1 MSGFFRLKR
10 GMKSR
15 DARASVRVRQALMRH
30 GKIAFD
36 DSVLEKGR
44 RSRENGFFMP
54 WSIYLALKQLFPPG
68 KRFPAFA
75 LVSIIGVAIGVCS
88 LLVVQTVM
96 NGYARE
102 HRENI
107 QRMYGHII
115 VRSENYQPVENYKS
129 VLSALEKVPGVEALA
144 PFAEGRVMV
153 KNGNVPALPFVRG
166 IDLDAEDKVVPVKNL
181 IIAGTLGDLDDDRVI
196 VGSGLAR
203 QLGIR
208 YSRGFKSPSGVE
220 IPSGVLPGQSLEIY
234 SPTMV
239 DELKQDEVPL
249 PVELEVCGIFE
260 SGYHPADE
268 NTIIVS
274 LRRMQELY
282 GLGKDVHGIRIRVS
296 DPESAA
302 EMLPAVNA
310 VLPPELNAFP
320 WMFVNWNFLQAVQ
333 FEKTMLFFLM
343 FIITL
348 VASFSIAST
357 LFSAVV
363 KRSREI
369 GILGALGGRPRQI
382 LVIFA
387 SQGLFVG
394 AIGFGFGCLLTFAII
409 AGRDEIVAF
418 INSIFGDGQMIQ
430 SQYMFSQIPVHY
442 NGNDFLI
449 AAIFTLATTTVAGL
463 IPAIWAARKKPAEA
477 MREA

>member
-1 MSGFFRLKR
+1 
-10 GMKSR
+10 
-15 DARASVRVRQALMRH
+15 
-30 GKIAFD
+30 
-36 DSVLEKGR
+36 
-44 RSRENGFFMP
+44 MP

-115 VRSENYQPVENYKS
+115 VRDANYRPVANHKS
-129 VLSALEKVPGVEALA
+129 VMEKITALPGVVAAA
-144 PFAEGRVMV
+144 PFAEGQVMI

-166 IDLDAEDKVVPVKNL
+166 IDLEQEDKVVPVKKL
-181 IIAGTLGDLDDDRVI
+181 IVSGTLDDLDDDRVI
-196 VGSGLAR
+196 VGSELAR
-203 QLGIR
+203 QIGIR
-208 YSRGFKSPSGVE
+208 YTRGYTHPQSGEYV
-220 IPSGVLPGQSLEIY
+220 PATVRPGQYLEIY

-239 DELKQDEVPL
+239 DDIKQDSVPL
-249 PVELEVCGIFE
+249 PTELEVCGIFE
-260 SGYHPADE
+260 SGYRPADE

-282 GLGKDVHGIRIRVS
+282 GLGKAVHGIRVRVD
-296 DPESAA
+296 DPEGAD
-302 EMLPAVNA
+302 EMLPNVNA
-310 VLPPELNAFP
+310 VLPHRLQAIP
-320 WMFVNWNFLQAVQ
+320 WLYVNWNFLQAVQ

-394 AIGFGFGCLLTFAII
+394 LIGFAFGTVLTFAII
-409 AGRDEIVAF
+409 AGRDKIVAF
-418 INSIFGDGQMIQ
+418 INSIFGDGEMIQ
-430 SQYMFSQIPVHY
+430 AQYLFSQIPVHY
-442 NGNDFLI
+442 NVNDFVI
-449 AAIFTLATTTVAGL
+449 AAVFTLATTTIAGL

-477 MREA
+477 MRES

>member
-1 MSGFFRLKR
+1 
-10 GMKSR
+10 
-15 DARASVRVRQALMRH
+15 
-30 GKIAFD
+30 
-36 DSVLEKGR
+36 
-44 RSRENGFFMP
+44 MP

-96 NGYARE
+96 NGFSQE

-107 QRMYGHII
+107 QRMYGHEI
-115 VRSENYQPVENYKS
+115 VRSVDYRPVKNYKP
-129 VLSALEKVPGVEALA
+129 LMERLRAVPGVAA
-144 PFAEGRVMV
+144 CSPFAEGQVMV
-153 KNGNVPALPFVRG
+153 KNGNIPALPFVRG
-166 IDLDAEDKVVPVKNL
+166 IHLELEDKVVPVKNL
-181 IIAGTLGDLDDDRVI
+181 IIAGSLDELDDDRVI
-196 VGSGLAR
+196 LGDRLAHT
-203 QLGIR
+203 LGIR
-208 YSRGFKSPSGVE
+208 A
-220 IPSGVLPGQSLEIY
+220 LGQKIEVY

-239 DELKQDEVPL
+239 DELKDDQVPL
-249 PVELEVCGIFE
+249 PAELEVCGIFR
-260 SGYHPADE
+260 SGYVPADE
-268 NTIIVS
+268 NTMIVS

-282 GLGKDVHGIRIRVS
+282 NLGGGVHGIRIRLD
-296 DPESAA
+296 DPEEAV
-302 EMLPAVNA
+302 ELLPAISNL
-310 VLPPELNAFP
+310 LPPNLESLP
-320 WMFVNWNFLQAVQ
+320 WMYVNFNFLEAIR
-333 FEKTMLFFLM
+333 FEKSMLFFLM

-394 AIGFGFGCLLTFAII
+394 LIGFIFGCGLTFLII
-409 AGRDEIVAF
+409 AFRNNIVAG
-418 INSIFGDGQMIQ
+418 INNLFGSGEMVAQM
-430 SQYMFSQIPVHY
+430 YMFREIPVHY
-442 NGNDFLI
+442 NVNDFLL
-449 AAIFTLATTTVAGL
+449 AALFTVVTTTVAGL
-463 IPAIWAARKKPAEA
+463 IPAIWASRKKPAEA

>member
-1 MSGFFRLKR
+1 
-10 GMKSR
+10 
-15 DARASVRVRQALMRH
+15 
-30 GKIAFD
+30 
-36 DSVLEKGR
+36 
-44 RSRENGFFMP
+44 MP

-107 QRMYGHII
+107 QRMYGHLI
-115 VRSENYQPVENYKS
+115 VRDSNYRPVANHKAVMEKI
-129 VLSALEKVPGVEALA
+129 SAIPGVVAAA
-144 PFAEGRVMV
+144 PFAEGQVMI
-153 KNGNVPALPFVRG
+153 KNGSVPALPFVRG
-166 IDLDAEDKVVPVKNL
+166 IDLEQEDKVVPVKKL
-181 IIAGTLGDLDDDRVI
+181 IIAGTLDELDDDRVI
-196 VGSGLAR
+196 IGSELAH
-203 QLGIR
+203 QIGIR
-208 YSRGFKSPSGVE
+208 YTRGYTHPQTGAR
-220 IPSGVLPGQSLEIY
+220 IPASVFPGQRLEIY

-239 DELKQDEVPL
+239 DELNQDSVPL
-249 PVELEVCGIFE
+249 PAELEVCGIFE
-260 SGYHPADE
+260 SGYRPADE

-282 GLGKDVHGIRIRVS
+282 GLGKSVHGIRIRIE
-296 DPESAA
+296 DPERAA
-302 EMLPAVNA
+302 EMLPSVNA
-310 VLPPELNAFP
+310 ALPPQLRTIP
-320 WMFVNWNFLQAVQ
+320 WLYVNWNFLQAVQ

-382 LVIFA
+382 LMIFA

-394 AIGFGFGCLLTFAII
+394 VIGFAFGTLLTFAII
-409 AGRDEIVAF
+409 AGRNNIVAF
-418 INSIFGDGQMIQ
+418 INSIFGDGEMIQ
-430 SQYMFSQIPVHY
+430 TQYLFSQIPVHY
-442 NGNDFLI
+442 NVNDFVI
-449 AAIFTLATTTVAGL
+449 AAVFTLATTTIAGL

-477 MREA
+477 MRES

>member
-1 MSGFFRLKR
+1 
-10 GMKSR
+10 
-15 DARASVRVRQALMRH
+15 
-30 GKIAFD
+30 
-36 DSVLEKGR
+36 
-44 RSRENGFFMP
+44 MP

-96 NGYARE
+96 NGFSQE

-107 QRMYGHII
+107 QRMYGHEI
-115 VRSENYQPVENYKS
+115 VRSTDYRPVKNYKP
-129 VLSALEKVPGVEALA
+129 LMERLRAIPGIAA
-144 PFAEGRVMV
+144 CSPFAEGQVMV

-166 IDLDAEDKVVPVKNL
+166 IHLELEDKVVPVKEL
-181 IIAGTLGDLDDDRVI
+181 IVAGSLDALDDDRVI
-196 VGSGLAR
+196 LGDRLA
-203 QLGIR
+203 QTLGIR
-208 YSRGFKSPSGVE
+208 A
-220 IPSGVLPGQSLEIY
+220 LGQKIEVY

-239 DELKQDEVPL
+239 DELKDDQVPL
-249 PVELEVCGIFE
+249 PAELEVCGIFR
-260 SGYHPADE
+260 SGYVPADE
-268 NTIIVS
+268 NTMIVS

-282 GLGKDVHGIRIRVS
+282 NLGRGVHGIRIRLD
-296 DPESAA
+296 DPEKAV
-302 EMLPAVNA
+302 ELLPAISN
-310 VLPPELNAFP
+310 VLPPNLEALP
-320 WMFVNWNFLQAVQ
+320 WMYVNFNFLEAIR
-333 FEKTMLFFLM
+333 FEKSMLFFLM

-394 AIGFGFGCLLTFAII
+394 LIGFIFGCGLTFLII
-409 AGRDEIVAF
+409 AFRNNIVAS
-418 INSIFGDGQMIQ
+418 INKLFGSGEMVAQM
-430 SQYMFSQIPVHY
+430 YMFREIPVHY
-442 NGNDFLI
+442 NVNDFLL
-449 AAIFTLATTTVAGL
+449 AALFTVVTTTVAGL
-463 IPAIWAARKKPAEA
+463 IPAIWASRKKPAEA

>member
-1 MSGFFRLKR
+1 
-10 GMKSR
+10 
-15 DARASVRVRQALMRH
+15 
-30 GKIAFD
+30 
-36 DSVLEKGR
+36 
-44 RSRENGFFMP
+44 MP

-96 NGYARE
+96 NGFSQE

-107 QRMYGHII
+107 QRMYGHEI
-115 VRSENYQPVENYKS
+115 VRSVNYRPIQNHKP
-129 VLSALEKVPGVEALA
+129 LMEKLLAIPGVAA
-144 PFAEGRVMV
+144 CSPFAEGQVMV

-166 IDLDAEDKVVPVKNL
+166 IHLELEDKVVPVKKL
-181 IIAGTLGDLDDDRVI
+181 IIAGSLEELDDDRVI
-196 VGSGLAR
+196 LGDKLANT
-203 QLGIR
+203 LGIR
-208 YSRGFKSPSGVE
+208 A
-220 IPSGVLPGQSLEIY
+220 LGQKIEVY

-239 DELKQDEVPL
+239 DELKDDQVPL
-249 PVELEVCGIFE
+249 PVELEVCGIFR
-260 SGYHPADE
+260 SGYVPADE
-268 NTIIVS
+268 NTMIVS

-282 GLGKDVHGIRIRVS
+282 NLGRGVHGIRIRLD
-296 DPESAA
+296 DPEKAI
-302 EMLPAVNA
+302 ELLPEISRA
-310 VLPPELNAFP
+310 LPKGLEALP
-320 WMFVNWNFLQAVQ
+320 WMYVNFNFLEAIR
-333 FEKTMLFFLM
+333 FEKSMLFFLM

-394 AIGFGFGCLLTFAII
+394 LIGFVLGCGLTFL
-409 AGRDEIVAF
+409 IVAF
-418 INSIFGDGQMIQ
+418 RNNIVEGINKLFGSGEMVAQM
-430 SQYMFSQIPVHY
+430 YMFREIPVHY

>member
-1 MSGFFRLKR
+1 MRYKFFD
-10 GMKSR
+10 GIPF
-15 DARASVRVRQALMRH
+15 ALENL
-30 GKIAFD
+30 
-36 DSVLEKGR
+36 S
-44 RSRENGFFMP
+44 RSRENVFMP

-107 QRMYGHII
+107 QRMYGHVI
-115 VRSENYQPVENYKS
+115 VRTDDYRPVENYKN
-129 VLSALEKVPGVEALA
+129 VIEALEKVPGVVALA
-144 PFAEGRVMV
+144 PFAEGQVMV
-153 KNGNVPALPFVRG
+153 KNGDVPALPFVRG
-166 IDLDAEDKVVPVKNL
+166 IDLEMEDKVVPVKKL
-181 IIAGTLGDLDDDRVI
+181 IVSGTLEDLDDDRVI

-208 YSRGFKSPSGVE
+208 YTRGFTTPSGAE
-220 IPSGVLPGQSLEIY
+220 IPASVLPGQSLEIY

-239 DELKQDEVPL
+239 DELKRDEVPL

-282 GLGKDVHGIRIRVS
+282 GLGKDVHGIRIRVA
-296 DPESAA
+296 DPENAA
-302 EMLPAVNA
+302 EMLPAINA
-310 VLPPELNAFP
+310 VLPRNLNAFP

-409 AGRDEIVAF
+409 AGRDKIVAF
-418 INSIFGDGQMIQ
+418 INLIFGDGQMIQ
-430 SQYMFSQIPVHY
+430 TQYMFAQIPVHY

-477 MREA
+477 MRES

>member
-1 MSGFFRLKR
+1 ML
-10 GMKSR
+10 
-15 DARASVRVRQALMRH
+15 RQNPRTEPFTIL
-30 GKIAFD
+30 
-36 DSVLEKGR
+36 
-44 RSRENGFFMP
+44 FMP

-96 NGYARE
+96 NGFSQE

-107 QRMYGHII
+107 QRMYGHEI
-115 VRSENYQPVENYKS
+115 VRSVNYRPIQNHKP
-129 VLSALEKVPGVEALA
+129 LTEKLLAIPGVAA
-144 PFAEGRVMV
+144 CSPFAEGQVMV

-166 IDLDAEDKVVPVKNL
+166 IHLELEDEVVPVKKL
-181 IIAGTLGDLDDDRVI
+181 IIAGSLEELDDDRVI
-196 VGSGLAR
+196 LGDKLANT
-203 QLGIR
+203 LGIR
-208 YSRGFKSPSGVE
+208 A
-220 IPSGVLPGQSLEIY
+220 LGQKIEVY

-239 DELKQDEVPL
+239 DELKDDQVPL
-249 PVELEVCGIFE
+249 PVELEVCGIFR
-260 SGYHPADE
+260 SGYVPADE
-268 NTIIVS
+268 NTMIVS

-282 GLGKDVHGIRIRVS
+282 NLGRGVHGIRIRLD
-296 DPESAA
+296 DPEKAI
-302 EMLPAVNA
+302 ELLPEISRA
-310 VLPPELNAFP
+310 LPKGLEALP
-320 WMFVNWNFLQAVQ
+320 WMYVNFNFLEAIR
-333 FEKTMLFFLM
+333 FEKSMLFFLM

-394 AIGFGFGCLLTFAII
+394 LIGFVLGCGLTFL
-409 AGRDEIVAF
+409 IVAF
-418 INSIFGDGQMIQ
+418 RNNIVEGINKLFGSGEMVAQM
-430 SQYMFSQIPVHY
+430 YMFREIPVHY

-449 AAIFTLATTTVAGL
+449 AAIFTLATTTIAGL
-463 IPAIWAARKKPAEA
+463 IPAIWASRKKPAEA

>member
-1 MSGFFRLKR
+1 MPGGEFFLFLQK
-10 GMKSR
+10 
-15 DARASVRVRQALMRH
+15 
-30 GKIAFD
+30 
-36 DSVLEKGR
+36 
-44 RSRENGFFMP
+44 MP

-75 LVSIIGVAIGVCS
+75 LVSIIGVAIGVCA

-96 NGYARE
+96 NGYALE

-115 VRSENYQPVENYKS
+115 VRGSDYAPVADYKS
-129 VLSALEKVPGVEALA
+129 TLGAIEKVPGVVAA
-144 PFAEGRVMV
+144 SPFAEGQVMI
-153 KNGNVPALPFVRG
+153 KNGSVPALPFVRG
-166 IDLDAEDKVVPVKNL
+166 INPEQEEKVVPLAKNV
-181 IIAGTLGDLDDDRVI
+181 IAGDVDELDDDRVI
-196 VGSGLAR
+196 VGSELALRLGLRFRRAFMDSDGR
-203 QLGIR
+203 AHASI
-208 YSRGFKSPSGVE
+208 V
-220 IPSGVLPGQSLEIY
+220 VPGQKIEVY

-239 DELKQDEVPL
+239 DDLKRDEVPL

-260 SGYHPADE
+260 SGYRPADE

-282 GLGKDVHGIRIRVS
+282 NLGKSVHGVRVRID
-296 DPESAA
+296 DPERAS
-302 EMLPAVNA
+302 EMLPSVQKI
-310 VLPPELNAFP
+310 LPARLDAIP
-320 WMFVNWNFLQAVQ
+320 WMLVNWNFLEAIR

-369 GILGALGGRPRQI
+369 GILGALGARPRQI
-382 LVIFA
+382 LLIFA
-387 SQGLFVG
+387 SQGFFVG
-394 AIGFGFGCLLTFAII
+394 AIGYGFGCGLTFAIV
-409 AGRDEIVAF
+409 AGRARIVAF
-418 INSIFGDGQMIQ
+418 INGLFGSGDMVQV
-430 SQYMFSQIPVHY
+430 QYMFSQIPVHY
-442 NGNDFLI
+442 NGNDFLV

-463 IPAIWAARKKPAEA
+463 IPALWAARRKPSEA
-477 MREA
+477 MRES

>member
-1 MSGFFRLKR
+1 
-10 GMKSR
+10 
-15 DARASVRVRQALMRH
+15 
-30 GKIAFD
+30 
-36 DSVLEKGR
+36 
-44 RSRENGFFMP
+44 MP

-107 QRMYGHII
+107 QRMYGHLII
-115 VRSENYQPVENYKS
+115 RDSGYRPVENYK
-129 VLSALEKVPGVEALA
+129 ALMKKVAAVPGIVATA
-144 PFAEGRVMV
+144 PFAEGQVMI
-153 KNGNVPALPFVRG
+153 KNGNVPALPYVRG
-166 IDLDAEDKVVPVKNL
+166 IDLEQEDKVVPVKKL
-181 IIAGTLGDLDDDRVI
+181 IVAGTLDDLDDDRVI
-196 VGSGLAR
+196 IGSELAH
-203 QLGIR
+203 QIGIR
-208 YSRGFKSPSGVE
+208 YTRGFTDPQSGRHV
-220 IPSGVLPGQSLEIY
+220 PAGVFPGQRLEVY

-239 DELKQDEVPL
+239 DELNQDSVPL
-249 PVELEVCGIFE
+249 PEELEVCGIFE
-260 SGYHPADE
+260 SGYRPADE

-282 GLGKDVHGIRIRVS
+282 GLGKSVHGIRVRIE
-296 DPESAA
+296 DPENAA
-302 EMLPAVNA
+302 EMLPSVNA
-310 VLPPELNAFP
+310 VLPPQLRTIP
-320 WMFVNWNFLQAVQ
+320 WLYVNWNFLQAVQ

-394 AIGFGFGCLLTFAII
+394 VIGFTFGTLLTFAII
-409 AGRDEIVAF
+409 AGRDKIVAF

-430 SQYMFSQIPVHY
+430 AQYMFSQIPVHY
-442 NGNDFLI
+442 NVNDFII
-449 AAIFTLATTTVAGL
+449 AAAFTLITTTIAGL

>member
-1 MSGFFRLKR
+1 
-10 GMKSR
+10 
-15 DARASVRVRQALMRH
+15 
-30 GKIAFD
+30 
-36 DSVLEKGR
+36 
-44 RSRENGFFMP
+44 MP

-115 VRSENYQPVENYKS
+115 VRDANYRPVANHKS
-129 VLSALEKVPGVEALA
+129 VMEKITALPGVVAAA
-144 PFAEGRVMV
+144 PFAEGQVMI

-166 IDLDAEDKVVPVKNL
+166 IDLEQEDKVVPVKKL
-181 IIAGTLGDLDDDRVI
+181 IVSGTLDDLDDDRVI
-196 VGSGLAR
+196 VGSELAR
-203 QLGIR
+203 QIGIR
-208 YSRGFKSPSGVE
+208 YTRGYTHPQSGEYV
-220 IPSGVLPGQSLEIY
+220 PATVRAGQYLEIY

-239 DELKQDEVPL
+239 DDIKQDSVPL
-249 PVELEVCGIFE
+249 PTELEVCGIFE
-260 SGYHPADE
+260 SGYRPADE

-282 GLGKDVHGIRIRVS
+282 GLGKAVHGIRVRVD
-296 DPESAA
+296 DPERAD
-302 EMLPAVNA
+302 EMLPNVNA
-310 VLPPELNAFP
+310 VLPHRLQAIP
-320 WMFVNWNFLQAVQ
+320 WLYVNWNFLQAVQ

-382 LVIFA
+382 LMIFA

-394 AIGFGFGCLLTFAII
+394 VIGFAFGTILTFAII
-409 AGRDEIVAF
+409 AGRDKIVAF
-418 INSIFGDGQMIQ
+418 INSIFGDGDMIQ
-430 SQYMFSQIPVHY
+430 AQYLFSQIPVHY
-442 NGNDFLI
+442 NVNDFVI
-449 AAIFTLATTTVAGL
+449 AAVFTLATTTIAGL

-477 MREA
+477 MREN

>member
-1 MSGFFRLKR
+1 MPALK
-10 GMKSR
+10 
-15 DARASVRVRQALMRH
+15 VLLRQNPQTEPFTL
-30 GKIAFD
+30 
-36 DSVLEKGR
+36 L
-44 RSRENGFFMP
+44 FMP

-96 NGYARE
+96 NGFSQE

-107 QRMYGHII
+107 QRMYGHEI
-115 VRSENYQPVENYKS
+115 VRSVNYRPIQNHKP
-129 VLSALEKVPGVEALA
+129 LMEKLLAIPGVAA
-144 PFAEGRVMV
+144 CSPFAEGQVMV

-166 IDLDAEDKVVPVKNL
+166 IHLELEDKVVPVKKL
-181 IIAGTLGDLDDDRVI
+181 IIAGSLEELDDDRVI
-196 VGSGLAR
+196 LGDKLANT
-203 QLGIR
+203 LGIR
-208 YSRGFKSPSGVE
+208 A
-220 IPSGVLPGQSLEIY
+220 LGQKIEVY

-239 DELKQDEVPL
+239 DELKDDQVPL
-249 PVELEVCGIFE
+249 PVELEVCGIFR
-260 SGYHPADE
+260 SGYVPADE
-268 NTIIVS
+268 NTMIVS

-282 GLGKDVHGIRIRVS
+282 NLGRGVHGIRIRLD
-296 DPESAA
+296 DPEKAI
-302 EMLPAVNA
+302 ELLPEISRA
-310 VLPPELNAFP
+310 LPKGLEALP
-320 WMFVNWNFLQAVQ
+320 WMYVNFNFLEAIR
-333 FEKTMLFFLM
+333 FEKSMLFFLM

-394 AIGFGFGCLLTFAII
+394 LIGFVLGCGLTFL
-409 AGRDEIVAF
+409 IVAF
-418 INSIFGDGQMIQ
+418 RNNIVASINNLFGSGEMVAQM
-430 SQYMFSQIPVHY
+430 YMFREIPVHY
-442 NGNDFLI
+442 NVNDFLL
-449 AAIFTLATTTVAGL
+449 AALFTVVTTTVAGL
-463 IPAIWAARKKPAEA
+463 IPAIWASRKKPAEA

>member
-1 MSGFFRLKR
+1 MSALK
-10 GMKSR
+10 
-15 DARASVRVRQALMRH
+15 VLLRQNPRTELH
-30 GKIAFD
+30 T
-36 DSVLEKGR
+36 LL
-44 RSRENGFFMP
+44 FMP

-96 NGYARE
+96 NGFSQE

-107 QRMYGHII
+107 QRMYGHEI
-115 VRSENYQPVENYKS
+115 VRSVNYRPIQNHKP
-129 VLSALEKVPGVEALA
+129 LMEKLLAIPGVAA
-144 PFAEGRVMV
+144 CSPFAEGQVMV

-166 IDLDAEDKVVPVKNL
+166 IHLELEDKVVPVKKL
-181 IIAGTLGDLDDDRVI
+181 IIAGSLEELDDDRVI
-196 VGSGLAR
+196 LGDKLANT
-203 QLGIR
+203 LGIR
-208 YSRGFKSPSGVE
+208 A
-220 IPSGVLPGQSLEIY
+220 LGQKIEVY

-239 DELKQDEVPL
+239 DELKDDQVPL
-249 PVELEVCGIFE
+249 PAELEVCGIFR
-260 SGYHPADE
+260 SGYVPADE
-268 NTIIVS
+268 NTMIVS
-274 LRRMQELY
+274 LRRMQDLY
-282 GLGKDVHGIRIRVS
+282 NLGRGVHGIRIRLE
-296 DPESAA
+296 DPEKAI
-302 EMLPAVNA
+302 ELLPEISRA
-310 VLPPELNAFP
+310 LPKSLEALP
-320 WMFVNWNFLQAVQ
+320 WMYVNFNFLEAIR
-333 FEKTMLFFLM
+333 FEKSMLFFLM

-394 AIGFGFGCLLTFAII
+394 FIGFILGCGLTFL
-409 AGRDEIVAF
+409 IVAF
-418 INSIFGDGQMIQ
+418 RNNIVEGINKLFGSGEMVAQM
-430 SQYMFSQIPVHY
+430 YMFREIPVHY
-442 NGNDFLI
+442 NVNDFLL
-449 AAIFTLATTTVAGL
+449 AALFTVITTTVAGL